1 MEIVPTSAAE
11 TMAETGL
18 RAINRAG
25 LQISVPDRSGGVPD
39 VHVVLVADHA
49 AINGG
54 QAKVAI
60 ESALGLAARGIRVS
74 LFAAVGPVD
83 PRLEPAGVRVVCLEQ
98 DDVTTA
104 RSKLAFAA
112 QAIWNGAASRAL
124 ARELAVCDPRDT
136 VVHVHAFAKALSPSI
151 GTALRASGL
160 PCLYTMHEFFLVCPT
175 GGFYAYP
182 EQRICHR
189 TPMSAACIGANCD
202 ARSYPRKVARM
213 IRHVGLSHVARLPE
227 LFSHVI
233 TISDLQESVVRPL
246 MPAGTVFHRVDN
258 PIAVARAPVPQD
270 APGDFLFVGRISTE
284 KGAPIFA
291 EAARRAGV
299 RAVFV
304 GDGPERA
311 DLAARYPE
319 AEMRGWRDAAG
330 VQALMRQARAL
341 IFPSVWYEG
350 QPLTVYEALACGT
363 PVIVSDAC
371 AGREAVTDGETG
383 FWFRS
388 GDPDALAAHLRRLSD
403 DDLAARM
410 GRAAYDRYWAAPL
423 SLDAHLDR
431 LGNVYETVLRGA
443 ARAAIG
449 SPVERPLATA

>member
-1 MEIVPTSAAE
+1 MGQ
-11 TMAETGL
+11 TGL
-18 RAINRAG
+18 RAINRG
-25 LQISVPDRSGGVPD
+25 RIQLSVPDRSGGSPD

-60 ESALGLAARGIRVS
+60 ESALGLAARGVRVS

-83 PRLEPAGVRVVCLEQ
+83 PRLEPAGVRVVCLDQ

-112 QAIWNGAASRAL
+112 QAIWNGPACRAL
-124 ARELAVCDPRDT
+124 AAELAACDPRDT
-136 VVHVHAFAKALSPSI
+136 LVHVHAFAKALSPSI

-182 EQRICHR
+182 AQRICHR
-189 TPMSAACIGANCD
+189 TPMSPACIVANCD

-213 IRHVGLSHVARLPE
+213 VRHAGLAHVARLPE
-227 LFSHVI
+227 LFAHVI

-246 MPAGTVFHRVDN
+246 LPRGTAFHRVDN
-258 PIAVARAPVPQD
+258 PIAVAPAPVHDGP
-270 APGDFLFVGRISTE
+270 PGDFLFVGRISTE

-299 RAVFV
+299 RAAFV

-311 DLAARYPE
+311 ELAARYPE
-319 AEMRGWRDAAG
+319 AVMLGWRDAAA
-330 VQALMRQARAL
+330 VQALMRRARAL
-341 IFPSVWYEG
+341 VFPSVWYEG
-350 QPLTVYEALACGT
+350 QPLTVYEALACGA

-371 AGREAVTDGETG
+371 AGREAVADGETG

-388 GDPDALAAHLRRLSD
+388 GDPDDLAAHLRRLTD
-403 DDLAARM
+403 DGLAARM
-410 GRAAYDRYWAAPL
+410 GRAAHERYWAAPL
-423 SLDAHLDR
+423 TLDAHLDR
-431 LGNVYETVLRGA
+431 LEAVYGTVLREAA
-443 ARAAIG
+443 ARAPARG
-449 SPVERPLATA
+449 PLGRPLATA

>member
-1 MEIVPTSAAE
+1 M
-11 TMAETGL
+11 
-18 RAINRAG
+18 
-25 LQISVPDRSGGVPD
+25 
-39 VHVVLVADHA
+39 HVVLVADHA

-60 ESALGLAARGIRVS
+60 ESALGLAARGFRVS

-83 PRLEPAGVRVVCLEQ
+83 PRLEPAGIRVVCLDQ

-112 QAIWNGAASRAL
+112 QAIWNGKAARAL
-124 ARELAVCDPRDT
+124 AAELAACDPRDT
-136 VVHVHAFAKALSPSI
+136 LVHVHAFAKALSPAI
-151 GTALRASGL
+151 GPALRASGL

-182 EQRICHR
+182 EQKICHR
-189 TPMSAACIGANCD
+189 TPMSASCILANCD

-213 IRHVGLSHVARLPE
+213 IRHAGLAHVARLPE
-227 LFSHVI
+227 LFAHVV

-246 MPAGTVFHRVDN
+246 MPSGTMFHRVDN
-258 PIAVARAPVPQD
+258 PIAVEQAPVHEGP
-270 APGDFLFVGRISTE
+270 PGDFLFVGRISTE

-304 GDGPERA
+304 GDGSERA

-319 AEMRGWRDAAG
+319 AVMLGWRDPAA

-341 IFPSVWYEG
+341 VFPSVWYEG

-371 AGREAVTDGETG
+371 AGREAVVDGETG

-403 DDLAARM
+403 DGLAARM
-410 GRAAYDRYWAAPL
+410 GRAAHARYWTAPL
-423 SLDAHLDR
+423 TPAVHLDR
-431 LGNVYETVLRGA
+431 LTGLYEMVMREASARGRA
-443 ARAAIG
+443 ARHAAG
-449 SPVERPLATA
+449 GAVATA

>member
-1 MEIVPTSAAE
+1 MKES
-11 TMAETGL
+11 GL
-18 RAINRAG
+18 RGINRG
-25 LQISVPDRSGGVPD
+25 RIQISARDQSGGIPD

-83 PRLEPAGVRVVCLEQ
+83 PRLEPAGIRVVCLEQ

-112 QAIWNGAASRAL
+112 QAIWNGAARRAL
-124 ARELAVCDPRDT
+124 ARELAACDPRDT
-136 VVHVHAFAKALSPSI
+136 LVHVHAFAKALSPSI
-151 GTALRASGL
+151 GPAIRASGL

-189 TPMSAACIGANCD
+189 TPMSAACIAAHCD

-213 IRHVGLSHVARLPE
+213 VRHAGLAHVARLPD
-227 LFSHVI
+227 LFAHVV

-246 MPAGTVFHRVDN
+246 MPPGTVFHRVDN
-258 PIAVARAPVPQD
+258 PIAVVQAPLREG

-291 EAARRAGV
+291 DAAKRAGV

-304 GDGPERA
+304 GDGPQRA
-311 DLAARYPE
+311 DLAARHPE
-319 AEMRGWRDAAG
+319 AVMLGWRDAAG

-341 IFPSVWYEG
+341 VFPSVWYEG
-350 QPLTVYEALACGT
+350 QPLTVYEALACGA

-371 AGREAVTDGETG
+371 AGREAVIDGETG

-388 GDPDALAAHLRRLSD
+388 GDPEALAAHLRRLTD
-403 DDLAARM
+403 DGLAARM
-410 GRAAYDRYWAAPL
+410 GRAAHDRYWTAPL

-431 LGNVYETVLRGA
+431 LEGVYETVMRGA
-443 ARAAIG
+443 TARRRG
-449 SPVERPLATA
+449 LSPVDRPLATT

>member
-1 MEIVPTSAAE
+1 MHI
-11 TMAETGL
+11 
-18 RAINRAG
+18 
-25 LQISVPDRSGGVPD
+25 
-39 VHVVLVADHA
+39 VLVADHA

-60 ESALGLAARGIRVS
+60 ESALGLVARGHRVT

-83 PRLEPAGVRVVCLEQ
+83 PRLEPAGIRVVCLDQ

-112 QAIWNGAASRAL
+112 QAIWNAPAARAL
-124 ARELAVCDPRDT
+124 AAELAACDPRDT
-136 VVHVHAFAKALSPSI
+136 LVHVHAFAKALSPAI
-151 GTALRASGL
+151 GPALRASGL

-182 EQRICHR
+182 EQTICHR
-189 TPMSAACIGANCD
+189 VPMSASCILAQCD

-213 IRHVGLSHVARLPE
+213 IRHAGLAHVARLPE
-227 LFSHVI
+227 LFAHVV

-246 MPAGTVFHRVDN
+246 MPAGTMFHRVDN
-258 PIAVARAPVPQD
+258 PIAVAQTPVHEGP
-270 APGDFLFVGRISTE
+270 PGDCLFVGRISTE

-304 GDGPERA
+304 GDGSERA

-319 AEMRGWRDAAG
+319 AVMLGWRDPAG

-341 IFPSVWYEG
+341 VFPSVWYEG

-371 AGREAVTDGETG
+371 AGREAVVDGETG

-403 DDLAARM
+403 DALAARM
-410 GRAAYDRYWAAPL
+410 GRAAHARYWTAPL
-423 SLDAHLDR
+423 TPEVHLDR
-431 LGNVYETVLRGA
+431 LTGVYEIVMREASARGRA
-443 ARAAIG
+443 ARLSAGPA
-449 SPVERPLATA
+449 VATA

>member
-1 MEIVPTSAAE
+1 
-11 TMAETGL
+11 
-18 RAINRAG
+18 
-25 LQISVPDRSGGVPD
+25 
-39 VHVVLVADHA
+39 VHIVLVADHA

-60 ESALGLAARGIRVS
+60 ESALGLVARGHRVT

-83 PRLEPAGVRVVCLEQ
+83 PRLEPAGIRVVCLDQ

-112 QAIWNGAASRAL
+112 QAIWNAPAARAL
-124 ARELAVCDPRDT
+124 AAELAACDPRDT
-136 VVHVHAFAKALSPSI
+136 LVHVHAFAKALSPAI
-151 GTALRASGL
+151 GPALRASGL

-182 EQRICHR
+182 EQTICHR
-189 TPMSAACIGANCD
+189 TPMSASCILAQCD

-213 IRHVGLSHVARLPE
+213 IRHAGLAHVARLPE
-227 LFSHVI
+227 LFAHVV

-258 PIAVARAPVPQD
+258 PIAVAQAPVHEGP
-270 APGDFLFVGRISTE
+270 PGDVLFVGRISTE

-304 GDGPERA
+304 GDGSERA

-319 AEMRGWRDAAG
+319 AVMLGWRDPAG

-341 IFPSVWYEG
+341 VFPSVWYEG

-371 AGREAVTDGETG
+371 AGREAVVDGETG

-403 DDLAARM
+403 DALATRM
-410 GRAAYDRYWAAPL
+410 GRAAHARYWTAPL
-423 SLDAHLDR
+423 TPEVHLDR
-431 LGNVYETVLRGA
+431 LTGVYEIVMREASARG
-443 ARAAIG
+443 RATRLSAG
-449 SPVERPLATA
+449 RAVATA

>member
-1 MEIVPTSAAE
+1 M
-11 TMAETGL
+11 
-18 RAINRAG
+18 
-25 LQISVPDRSGGVPD
+25 
-39 VHVVLVADHA
+39 HVALVADHA
-49 AINGG
+49 SINGG

-60 ESALGLAARGIRVS
+60 ESALGLAARGVRVS

-83 PRLEPAGVRVVCLEQ
+83 PRLAPAGIRVVCLGQ
-98 DDVTTA
+98 DDIATA
-104 RSKLAFAA
+104 RNKLAFAA

-124 ARELAVCDPRDT
+124 ARELAACDPRDT
-136 VVHVHAFAKALSPSI
+136 VVHVHAFAKALSPAI

-182 EQRICHR
+182 EQKICHR
-189 TPMSAACIGANCD
+189 TPMSASCIVANCD

-213 IRHVGLSHVARLPE
+213 VRHVGLAQVARLPE
-227 LFSHVI
+227 LFSHVV
-233 TISDLQESVVRPL
+233 TISDLQERVVRPL
-246 MPAGTVFHRVDN
+246 MPSGTVFHRVDN
-258 PIAVARAPVPQD
+258 PIAVARAPLRSGP
-270 APGDFLFVGRISTE
+270 PGDFLFVGRISTE

-291 EAARRAGV
+291 EAARLAGA

-311 DLAARYPE
+311 ELASRYPE
-319 AEMRGWRDAAG
+319 AVMLGWRAADA
-330 VQALMRQARAL
+330 VQNLMRQARAL
-341 IFPSVWYEG
+341 VFPSVWYEG
-350 QPLTVYEALACGT
+350 QPLTVYEALACGA

-371 AGREAVTDGETG
+371 AGREAVIDGETG

-388 GDPDALAAHLRRLSD
+388 GDPEALAAHLRRLAD
-403 DDLAARM
+403 NGLAIRM

-431 LGNVYETVLRGA
+431 LARVYETVMRGA
-443 ARAAIG
+443 RGPVAVPAPGQTVAAR
-449 SPVERPLATA
+449 

>member
-1 MEIVPTSAAE
+1 MHI
-11 TMAETGL
+11 
-18 RAINRAG
+18 
-25 LQISVPDRSGGVPD
+25 
-39 VHVVLVADHA
+39 VLVADHA

-60 ESALGLAARGIRVS
+60 ESALGLVARGHRVT

-83 PRLEPAGVRVVCLEQ
+83 PRLEPAGIRVVCLDQ

-112 QAIWNGAASRAL
+112 QAIWNGPAARAL
-124 ARELAVCDPRDT
+124 AAELAACDPRDT
-136 VVHVHAFAKALSPSI
+136 LVHVHAFAKALSPAI
-151 GTALRASGL
+151 GPALRASGL

-182 EQRICHR
+182 EQTICHR
-189 TPMSAACIGANCD
+189 TPMSASCILAQCD

-213 IRHVGLSHVARLPE
+213 IRHAGLAHVARLPE
-227 LFSHVI
+227 LFAHVV

-246 MPAGTVFHRVDN
+246 MPNGTVFHRVDN
-258 PIAVARAPVPQD
+258 PIAVAQAPVHEGP
-270 APGDFLFVGRISTE
+270 PGDVLFVGRISTE

-304 GDGPERA
+304 GDGSERA

-319 AEMRGWRDAAG
+319 AVMLGWRDPAG

-341 IFPSVWYEG
+341 VFPSVWYEG

-371 AGREAVTDGETG
+371 AGREAVVDGETG

-403 DDLAARM
+403 DALAARM
-410 GRAAYDRYWAAPL
+410 GRAAHARYWTAPL
-423 SLDAHLDR
+423 TPEVHLDR
-431 LGNVYETVLRGA
+431 LTGVYEIVMREASARG
-443 ARAAIG
+443 RATRLSAG
-449 SPVERPLATA
+449 RAVATA

>member
-1 MEIVPTSAAE
+1 M
-11 TMAETGL
+11 
-18 RAINRAG
+18 
-25 LQISVPDRSGGVPD
+25 
-39 VHVVLVADHA
+39 HVVLVADHA
-49 AINGG
+49 SINGG

-60 ESALGLAARGIRVS
+60 ESALGLAARGVRVS

-83 PRLEPAGVRVVCLEQ
+83 PRLAPAGIRVVCLEQ
-98 DDVTTA
+98 DDISTT
-104 RSKLAFAA
+104 RNKLAFAA

-124 ARELAVCDPRDT
+124 ARELAACDPRDT

-189 TPMSAACIGANCD
+189 TPMSASCIVANCD

-213 IRHVGLSHVARLPE
+213 VRHVGLTQVARLPE

-233 TISDLQESVVRPL
+233 TISDLQERVVRPL
-246 MPAGTVFHRVDN
+246 MPQGTAFHRIDN
-258 PIAVARAPVPQD
+258 PIAVAQAPLRDGP
-270 APGDFLFVGRISTE
+270 PGDFLFVGRISTE

-291 EAARRAGV
+291 EAARQAGARAF
-299 RAVFV
+299 FV

-311 DLAARYPE
+311 ALAARYPE
-319 AEMRGWRDAAG
+319 AVMLGWRAADA
-330 VQALMRQARAL
+330 VQELMRQARAL
-341 IFPSVWYEG
+341 VFPSVWYEG
-350 QPLTVYEALACGT
+350 QPLTVYEALACGA

-371 AGREAVTDGETG
+371 AGREAVVDGETG

-388 GDPDALAAHLRRLSD
+388 GDPEALAAHLRSLSD
-403 DDLAARM
+403 DGLATRM
-410 GRAAYDRYWAAPL
+410 SRAAYERYWAAPL

-431 LGNVYETVLRGA
+431 LARVYETVMRGA
-443 ARAAIG
+443 DARD
-449 SPVERPLATA
+449 PVATAAAERSIPAT

>member
-1 MEIVPTSAAE
+1 M
-11 TMAETGL
+11 
-18 RAINRAG
+18 
-25 LQISVPDRSGGVPD
+25 
-39 VHVVLVADHA
+39 HVVLVADHA

-60 ESALGLAARGIRVS
+60 ESALGLAARGFRVS

-83 PRLEPAGVRVVCLEQ
+83 PRLEPAGIRVVCLDQ

-104 RSKLAFAA
+104 RNKLAFAA
-112 QAIWNGAASRAL
+112 QAIWNGPAARAL
-124 ARELAVCDPRDT
+124 AAELAACDPRDT
-136 VVHVHAFAKALSPSI
+136 LVHVHAFAKALSPAI
-151 GTALRASGL
+151 GPALRASGL

-182 EQRICHR
+182 EQKICHR
-189 TPMSAACIGANCD
+189 VPMSASCILAKCD

-213 IRHVGLSHVARLPE
+213 IRHAGLAHVARLPE
-227 LFSHVI
+227 LFSHVV

-246 MPAGTVFHRVDN
+246 LPAGTRFYRVDN
-258 PIAVARAPVPQD
+258 PIAVEPAPVRAEP
-270 APGDFLFVGRISTE
+270 PGDFLFVGRISTE

-304 GDGPERA
+304 GDGSERA

-319 AEMRGWRDAAG
+319 AVMLGWRDPAA

-341 IFPSVWYEG
+341 VFPSVWYEG

-363 PVIVSDAC
+363 PVVVSDAC
-371 AGREAVTDGETG
+371 AGREAVVDGETG

-410 GRAAYDRYWAAPL
+410 GRAAHGRYWTAPL
-423 SLDAHLDR
+423 TPDVHLDR
-431 LGNVYETVLRGA
+431 LTSVYETVMREA
-443 ARAAIG
+443 AAPGRI
-449 SPVERPLATA
+449 VRPQPGQAVATA

>member
-1 MEIVPTSAAE
+1 
-11 TMAETGL
+11 MAKTGL
-18 RAINRAG
+18 RGINRG
-25 LQISVPDRSGGVPD
+25 RLQIPVPDQSGGIPD

-83 PRLEPAGVRVVCLEQ
+83 PRLEAAGIRVVCLEQ

-112 QAIWNGAASRAL
+112 QAIWNGPARRAL
-124 ARELAVCDPRDT
+124 AAELAACDPRDT

-151 GTALRASGL
+151 GPALRASGL

-189 TPMSAACIGANCD
+189 TPMSTACIGANCD
-202 ARSYPRKVARM
+202 ARSYPRKVARL
-213 IRHVGLSHVARLPE
+213 IRHVGLAQVARLPE
-227 LFSHVI
+227 LFGHVV

-246 MPAGTVFHRVDN
+246 MPRRTVFHRVDN
-258 PIAVARAPVPQD
+258 PIAVAQAPVHDGP
-270 APGDFLFVGRISTE
+270 PGDFLFVGRISTE

-291 EAARRAGV
+291 EAARRAGI

-304 GDGPERA
+304 GDGPQRA
-311 DLAARYPE
+311 ELAAGYPE
-319 AEMRGWRDAAG
+319 AAMLGWRDAAG

-341 IFPSVWYEG
+341 VFPSVWYEG

-371 AGREAVTDGETG
+371 AGREAVVDGETG

-388 GDPDALAAHLRRLSD
+388 GDPEALAAHLRRLAD
-403 DDLAARM
+403 DGLAARM
-410 GRAAYDRYWAAPL
+410 GRAAHGRYWTAPL

-431 LGNVYETVLRGA
+431 LEDVYATVMRGSRG
-443 ARAAIG
+443 RAQAP
-449 SPVERPLATA
+449 SPVERPRATA

>member
-1 MEIVPTSAAE
+1 M
-11 TMAETGL
+11 
-18 RAINRAG
+18 
-25 LQISVPDRSGGVPD
+25 
-39 VHVVLVADHA
+39 HVVLVADHA
-49 AINGG
+49 SINGG

-60 ESALGLAARGIRVS
+60 ESALGLAARGVRVS

-83 PRLEPAGVRVVCLEQ
+83 PRLEPAGIRVVCLEQ
-98 DDVTTA
+98 DDIATT
-104 RSKLAFAA
+104 RNKLAFAA
-112 QAIWNGAASRAL
+112 QAIWNGPARRAL
-124 ARELAVCDPRDT
+124 ARELAACDPRDT

-182 EQRICHR
+182 EQKICHR
-189 TPMSAACIGANCD
+189 TPMSASCIVANCD

-213 IRHVGLSHVARLPE
+213 VRHIGLTQVARLPD

-233 TISDLQESVVRPL
+233 TISDLQERVVRPL
-246 MPAGTVFHRVDN
+246 MPPGTAFHRVDN
-258 PIAVARAPVPQD
+258 PIAVAQAPLRDGP
-270 APGDFLFVGRISTE
+270 PGDALFVGRISTE

-291 EAARRAGV
+291 EAARRAGA

-311 DLAARYPE
+311 ALAARYPE
-319 AEMRGWRDAAG
+319 AVMLGWRDAAG

-341 IFPSVWYEG
+341 VFPSVWYEG
-350 QPLTVYEALACGT
+350 QPLTVYEALACGA

-371 AGREAVTDGETG
+371 AGREAVVDGETG

-388 GDPDALAAHLRRLSD
+388 GDPESLATHLRSLSD
-403 DDLAARM
+403 DRLATRM
-410 GRAAYDRYWAAPL
+410 GRAAYARYWAAPL

-431 LGNVYETVLRGA
+431 LARVYETVMRGA
-443 ARAAIG
+443 DARDPVAAAAA
-449 SPVERPLATA
+449 ERSIPAT

>member
-1 MEIVPTSAAE
+1 MHI
-11 TMAETGL
+11 
-18 RAINRAG
+18 
-25 LQISVPDRSGGVPD
+25 
-39 VHVVLVADHA
+39 VLVADHA

-60 ESALGLAARGIRVS
+60 ESALGLVARGHRVT

-83 PRLEPAGVRVVCLEQ
+83 PRLEPAGIRVVCLDQ

-112 QAIWNGAASRAL
+112 QAIWNAPAARAL
-124 ARELAVCDPRDT
+124 AAELAACDPRDT
-136 VVHVHAFAKALSPSI
+136 LVHVHAFAKALSPAI
-151 GTALRASGL
+151 GPALRASGL

-182 EQRICHR
+182 EQTICHR
-189 TPMSAACIGANCD
+189 TPMSASCILAQCD

-213 IRHVGLSHVARLPE
+213 IRHAGLAHVARLPE
-227 LFSHVI
+227 LFAHVV

-246 MPAGTVFHRVDN
+246 MPAGTMFHRVDN
-258 PIAVARAPVPQD
+258 PIAVAQALVHEGP
-270 APGDFLFVGRISTE
+270 PGDVLFVGRISTE

-304 GDGPERA
+304 GDGSERA
-311 DLAARYPE
+311 DLATRYPE
-319 AEMRGWRDAAG
+319 AVMLGWRDPAG

-341 IFPSVWYEG
+341 VFPSVWYEG

-371 AGREAVTDGETG
+371 AGREAVVDGETG

-403 DDLAARM
+403 DALAARM
-410 GRAAYDRYWAAPL
+410 GRAAHARYWTAPL
-423 SLDAHLDR
+423 TPEVHLDR
-431 LGNVYETVLRGA
+431 LTGVYETVMREASARG
-443 ARAAIG
+443 RATRLSAG
-449 SPVERPLATA
+449 PAVATA